1 MIGRLRGQLVDKRGE
16 GVLLDVGGI
25 GYEVIVAPRTL
36 TELPGIGEDAVV
48 HTHLHVRE
56 DLQALYGFTSQSAR
70 DLFRLLIGV
79 SGVGPKVAM
88 AILGTM
94 APDELRRVV
103 VTEDVD
109 ALTAV
114 PGIGKRSAAKLMLEL
129 RPKLD
134 LPDLEVG
141 LGASSSA
148 VVEVRGALEGLGYDA
163 SEIREALAALPHDL
177 GVEDLLRRSLQRL
190 GQRE

>member
-1 MIGRLRGQLVDKRGE
+1 MIGRLRGQLVDKSE
-16 GVLLDVGGI
+16 DAVLLDVGGV
-25 GYEVIVAPRTL
+25 GYEVLVAPATL
-36 TELPGIGEDAVV
+36 VDLPGVGEDAVV

-56 DLQALYGFTSQSAR
+56 DIQALYGFTSRQAR

-94 APDELRRVV
+94 SPDDLRRAVV
-103 VTEDVD
+103 SEDVE
-109 ALTAV
+109 ALTMV

-129 RPKLD
+129 RPKLE
-134 LPDLEVG
+134 LPDLDVV
-141 LGASSSA
+141 SSSTSA

-163 SEIREALAALPHDL
+163 SEIREALASLPHDL
-177 GVEDLLRRSLQRL
+177 TVEDLLRRSLQRL
-190 GQRE
+190 GQGE

>member
-1 MIGRLRGQLVDKRGE
+1 MIGRLRGQVVDKSPDSI
-16 GVLLDVGGI
+16 LLDVAGV
-25 GYEVIVAPRTL
+25 GYLVAVAPRAL
-36 TELPGIGEDAVV
+36 VELPGIGEDAVL

-56 DLQALYGFTSQSAR
+56 DIHALYGFMSSEECA
-70 DLFRLLIGV
+70 LFRLLIGV

-94 APDELRRVV
+94 SPDELRRAV

-129 RPKLD
+129 RPKLELPDVD
-134 LPDLEVG
+134 LPTSD
-141 LGASSSA
+141 SA
-148 VVEVRGALEGLGYDA
+148 VAEVRGALEGLGYEA
-163 SEIREALAALPHDL
+163 SEIRQVLATLPGDL
-177 GVEDLLRRSLQRL
+177 DVEDLLRRSLQHL
-190 GQRE
+190 GQRD

>member
-16 GVLLDVGGI
+16 GVLRDVGGI

>member
-1 MIGRLRGQLVDKRGE
+1 MIGRLRGQLVDKSGD
-16 GVLLDVGGI
+16 GILIDVGGV
-25 GYEVIVAPRTL
+25 GYEVFVAPNTL
-36 TELPGIGEDAVV
+36 VDLPGIGEDAVV

-56 DLQALYGFTSQSAR
+56 DIQALYGFMSRQAR

-88 AILGTM
+88 AILGTLS
-94 APDELRRVV
+94 PDDLRRAVM
-103 VTEDVD
+103 TEDVD

-129 RPKLD
+129 RPKLE
-134 LPDLEVG
+134 LPDAETFSG
-141 LGASSSA
+141 SSSA

-163 SEIREALAALPHDL
+163 AEIREALATLPHDL

-190 GQRE
+190 GKRE